1 MIESITITG
10 VATYDKTTPESLKDL
25 SKINFLYGS
34 NGTGKTTI
42 SRIVADETG
51 FPTCKV
57 DWVNGVKIKTLVYN
71 RDFVSKNFDQSPAL
85 KGVFTLGEGN
95 IDAINKINSAKQKL
109 EEVENDIASR
119 TKTLQGDDGNGGKK
133 GELNLLEEKFKES
146 CWTAYTKHKASKI
159 SEAFEGFRDKKEKF
173 KNKILTENTSNSAV
187 LKNLSDLE
195 KTAESIFGT
204 NPVIENLLPI
214 IEEEITKHE
223 SNPILKKK
231 VIGKDDVDI
240 AAMIKKL
247 GSSDWVRE
255 GKSFYEN
262 SEGKCPF
269 CQQSVNESFSKSLNE
284 YFDEAFEVDNKAID
298 DLNTNY
304 KTDSARF
311 QQTLASLLASPSKF
325 LNAEKL
331 KTEKELLDLIISNNT
346 QKLILKK
353 KEPSQSLELESA
365 SNVLKE
371 IEKLIS
377 ETNAAISK
385 HNETVNNLA
394 NERTALKSQIWKY
407 LIEQWLRSEL
417 DSYIKEKTDLDKAVS
432 SIEEQIKN
440 KKKEAAEKSAEIHK
454 LEKDV
459 TSIQPTI
466 DEINRLL
473 KSFGFHSFAL
483 GKAEDNIHYK
493 LIRPDGIDAKETLSE
508 GEKTFVTFLYFYHL
522 LQGSESSTGISENR
536 VVVFD
541 DPVSSLDSDILFVV
555 SNLIKEIFTK
565 IKNKEGYI
573 KQVFVMTHN
582 VYFHKEVSFCRY
594 NYKSDKSS
602 LKEATFWIVRKM
614 DSISKLEKYDTNPI
628 STSYN
633 LLWAEVRKV
642 PKGSLTIQNTLR
654 RILENYFKILGGHD
668 FDALCSKFEGND
680 KVICQ
685 SLTSWVQDGSHYA
698 NDDLYISITDTT
710 IEVYL
715 RVFKEIFEKTGHL
728 NHYKMMMGSD
738 YIEHSSLTN

>member
-1 MIESITITG
+1 MIESISIAG
-10 VATYDKTTPESLKDL
+10 IATYDKNIPESLKDL

-42 SRIVADETG
+42 SRVIAHEVG

-57 DWVNGVKIKTLVYN
+57 DWANGIKVKTLVYN
-71 RDFVSKNFDQSPAL
+71 KDFVRKNFDQSDAL

-95 IDAINKINSAKQKL
+95 IDAINKINLAKQKL
-109 EEVENDIASR
+109 EEVENDIKSR

-159 SEAFEGFRDKKEKF
+159 SDAFEGFRDKKEKF
-173 KNKILTENTSNSAV
+173 KNKILTENNSNSAT

-204 NPVIENLLPI
+204 NPIIETLLPT
-214 IEEEITKHE
+214 IEEEITQHE

-255 GKSFYEN
+255 GKYFYEN

-269 CQQSVNESFSKSLNE
+269 CQQRVDESFSKSLNE
-284 YFDEAFEVDNKAID
+284 YFDEAFEADNKAID

-311 QQTLASLLASPSKF
+311 QQTIISLLASPSKF

-365 SNVLKE
+365 SNVVKE

-377 ETNAAISK
+377 EANTSILK
-385 HNETVNNLA
+385 HNETVNNLTR
-394 NERTALKSQIWKY
+394 ERASLRSQIWKY
-407 LIEQWLRSEL
+407 ILEQELKSEL
-417 DSYIKEKTDLDKAVS
+417 NSYITDTTNLQKAID
-432 SIEEQIKN
+432 SIQEQIIG
-440 KKKEAAEKSAEIHK
+440 KKKEAAEKTAEIHK

-473 KSFGFHSFAL
+473 KSFGFHSFEL
-483 GKAEDNIHYK
+483 GKADDNIHYK

-522 LQGSESSTGISENR
+522 LQGSESSSGVSEDRVR

-541 DPVSSLDSDILFVV
+541 DPVSSLDSDVLFVV
-555 SNLIKEIFTK
+555 SSLIKAIFTK
-565 IKNKEGYI
+565 IKNNEGYI
-573 KQVFVMTHN
+573 KQVFVLTHN
-582 VYFHKEVSFCRY
+582 VYFHKEVSFCR
-594 NYKSDKSS
+594 NRSNNSP
-602 LKEATFWIVRKM
+602 LKEETFWIVRKM
-614 DSISKLEKYDTNPI
+614 GLTSKLEKHDVNPI
-628 STSYN
+628 TTSYN
-633 LLWAEVRKV
+633 LLWAEVRKT
-642 PKGSLTIQNTLR
+642 PRGSLTIQNTLR
-654 RILENYFKILGGHD
+654 RILENYFKILGGYD
-668 FDALCSKFEGND
+668 FEDLCSEFDGND
-680 KVICQ
+680 KIICQ

-710 IEVYL
+710 IETYL
-715 RVFKEIFEKTGHL
+715 RVFREIFEKSGHY

-738 YIEHSSLTN
+738 YAGHLAV

>member
-1 MIESITITG
+1 MIESISIAG
-10 VATYDKTTPESLKDL
+10 IATYDKNIPESLKDL

-42 SRIVADETG
+42 SRIVADETD

-95 IDAINKINSAKQKL
+95 IDGINKINSAKQKL
-109 EEVENDIASR
+109 EEVENDITSR

-204 NPVIENLLPI
+204 NPIIENLLPI

-269 CQQSVNESFSKSLNE
+269 CQQSVDESFLKSLNE
-284 YFDEAFEVDNKAID
+284 YFDETFEADSKAID

-311 QQTLASLLASPSKF
+311 QQVIMSLLASPSKF
-325 LNAEKL
+325 LDAEKL
-331 KTEKELLDLIISNNT
+331 KTEQELLDLVIANNI
-346 QKLILKK
+346 QKLALKK
-353 KEPSQSLELESA
+353 KEPSQSLELESCK
-365 SNVLKE
+365 NV
-371 IEKLIS
+371 IEKIKKLIS
-377 ETNAAISK
+377 EANTSISE
-385 HNETVNNLA
+385 HNEMVNNLSR
-394 NERTALKSQIWKY
+394 ERTTLRSQIWKY
-407 LIEQWLRSEL
+407 ILEQELRSEL
-417 DSYIKEKTDLDKAVS
+417 ESYTVAKTNLQKAIDSIQ
-432 SIEEQIKN
+432 EQITT
-440 KKKEAAEKSAEIHK
+440 KKKEAAEKAAEIHK

-473 KSFGFHSFAL
+473 KSFGFHSFEL
-483 GKAEDNIHYK
+483 GKAADNIHYK

-541 DPVSSLDSDILFVV
+541 DPVSSLDIDILFVV
-555 SNLIKEIFTK
+555 SSLIKAILTK
-565 IKNKEGYI
+565 IKNNEGYI
-573 KQVFVMTHN
+573 KQVFVLTHN
-582 VYFHKEVSFCRY
+582 VYFHKEVSFCR
-594 NYKSDKSS
+594 NRSGNSP
-602 LKEATFWIVRKM
+602 LKEETFWIVRKIGL
-614 DSISKLEKYDTNPI
+614 ISKLEKHDINPI
-628 STSYN
+628 TTSYN

-642 PKGSLTIQNTLR
+642 PRGSLTIQNTLR

-668 FDALCSKFEGND
+668 FDDLCSQFDGND
-680 KVICQ
+680 KIICQ
-685 SLTSWVQDGSHYA
+685 SLTSWIQDGSHYA
-698 NDDLYISITDTT
+698 NDDLYISLTDTT

-715 RVFKEIFEKTGHL
+715 RVFREIFEKTGHF

-738 YIEHSSLTN
+738 YIEHSNLTN